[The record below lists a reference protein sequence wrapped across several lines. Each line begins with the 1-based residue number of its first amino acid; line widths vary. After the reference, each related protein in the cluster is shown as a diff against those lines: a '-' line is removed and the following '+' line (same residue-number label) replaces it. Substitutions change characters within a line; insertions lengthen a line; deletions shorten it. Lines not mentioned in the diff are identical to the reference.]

1 MLWVCW
7 SCKKKPHSRLK
18 SIILRYFHQSSKS
31 YLKRETRV
39 NKYSVIG
46 SILLVLA
53 FLLFAYQVLA
63 AFLGMGTSDEFV
75 YKNIRLVDVLGEN
88 YIDWID
94 SISLLYIKSIAETII
109 TMPLSLLLL
118 FCSVLFFIIH
128 AFRSFK

>member
-1 MLWVCW
+1 
-7 SCKKKPHSRLK
+7 
-18 SIILRYFHQSSKS
+18 
-31 YLKRETRV
+31 V

-109 TMPLSLLLL
+109 TMPLALLLL

>member
-1 MLWVCW
+1 
-7 SCKKKPHSRLK
+7 
-18 SIILRYFHQSSKS
+18 
-31 YLKRETRV
+31 V
-39 NKYSVIG
+39 NKYSFIG
-46 SILLVLA
+46 SILLALA

-75 YKNIRLVDVLGEN
+75 YKSIRLVDVLGEN

-94 SISLLYIKSIAETII
+94 SISLLFIKSIAETII
-109 TMPLSLLLL
+109 TMPLALLLL